1 MFCVIEL
8 GLTVLG
14 IVILITTLASGRFP
28 LANNRELRGAP
39 AYLVGGLLTLV
50 LPVGLIIA
58 CGVVGNKF
66 AQGKEAEIQND
77 NKSYL
82 WIDIVAIA
90 ACGVPAGIIAAVGSQ
105 PKRRKKKKKKR
116 RVDDEYDDYED
127 RPVRRR
133 RLDEEEDEQ
142 EERGGKSRRRDN
154 EGEGEYDVPRRRRRI
169 DEDEDDDYR
178 PPRRRRD

>member
-1 MFCVIEL
+1 MLCFIEL

-14 IVILITTLASGRFP
+14 IAILITTLASGRFP
-28 LANNRELRGAP
+28 LSNGRELRGAP

-50 LPVGLIIA
+50 LPVGIIIA

-66 AQGKEAEIQND
+66 AQGKEAEIEKD

-90 ACGVPAGIIAAVGSQ
+90 GCGIPAGIIGAVGAK
-105 PKRRKKKKKKR
+105 PKRRKKKKKR
-116 RVDDEYDDYED
+116 RPVADEYDDYED

-133 RLDEEEDEQ
+133 RLDQEEDEQ
-142 EERGGKSRRRDN
+142 EERGGRSRRRDADD
-154 EGEGEYDVPRRRRRI
+154 EDEYDVPRRRRRL
-169 DEDEDDDYR
+169 DEDDDYR
-178 PPRRRRD
+178 PPRRRRGED